1 MRPGFSLVFTQK
13 CEARRYTE
21 ELISKKELAL
31 ENLGGL
37 WPIQILKDAKIGKFI
52 VMKAFLRI

>member
-13 CEARRYTE
+13 CVCE

-37 WPIQILKDAKIGKFI
+37 WPIQILKDAKIGKFV